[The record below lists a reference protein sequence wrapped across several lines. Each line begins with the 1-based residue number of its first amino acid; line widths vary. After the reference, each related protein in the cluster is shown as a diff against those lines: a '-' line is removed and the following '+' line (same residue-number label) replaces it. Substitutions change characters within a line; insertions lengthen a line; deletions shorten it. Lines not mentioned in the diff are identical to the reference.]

1 MSDPGDNVKVLRG
14 FKGLLSEKKVVDI
27 LVSLWRNLVS
37 CVSVMG
43 AGISLVASESG
54 PLRGVAFFVQVIAA
68 CAIVLALQLAR
79 LSYYKDVESEFTVEV
94 SKVTYAIFVA
104 FVWLFIGALSA
115 SVYLIVERMVGG
127 QGGHPI
133 ALIVGTFL
141 ALLIANWVA
150 LKKVKVPSAPKE
162 IKSR

>member
-1 MSDPGDNVKVLRG
+1 MKVLKG

-54 PLRGVAFFVQVIAA
+54 LLMWVAFFVQAIAA
-68 CAIVLALQLAR
+68 CAVVLSLQLAR
-79 LSYYKDVESEFTVEV
+79 LSYYNDVASEITVEV
-94 SKVTYAIFVA
+94 SKFTYATFVA
-104 FVWLFIGALSA
+104 FVWLLIGTLSI

-127 QGGHPI
+127 QGGYPI

-141 ALLIANWVA
+141 FLLIANWFAV
-150 LKKVKVPSAPKE
+150 KKAKVPGVPGGDKAALE
-162 IKSR
+162 QE

>member
-1 MSDPGDNVKVLRG
+1 MKVLKG

-54 PLRGVAFFVQVIAA
+54 LLMWVAFFVQAIAA
-68 CAIVLALQLAR
+68 CAVVLSLQLAR
-79 LSYYKDVESEFTVEV
+79 LSYYNDVASEITVEV
-94 SKVTYAIFVA
+94 SKFTYATFVA
-104 FVWLFIGALSA
+104 FVWLLIGTLSI

-127 QGGHPI
+127 QGGYPI

-141 ALLIANWVA
+141 FLLIANWLAV
-150 LKKVKVPSAPKE
+150 KKAKVPGVPGGDKAALE
-162 IKSR
+162 QE

>member
-1 MSDPGDNVKVLRG
+1 MKVLKG
-14 FKGLLSEKKVVDI
+14 FKGLLSERKVVDI

-54 PLRGVAFFVQVIAA
+54 PLMWVAFFVQVVAA
-68 CAIVLALQLAR
+68 CAVVLALQLAR
-79 LSYYKDVESEFTVEV
+79 LSYYKDVESEITVEV
-94 SKVTYAIFVA
+94 SRVMYGIFVA
-104 FVWLFIGALSA
+104 FVWFFIGALSI

-127 QGGHPI
+127 QGGYPI

-141 ALLIANWVA
+141 FLLIVNWLA
-150 LKKVKVPSAPKE
+150 IKKSKVPSAPGE
-162 IKSR
+162 IRPR